1 MPSNHLILCCP
12 LILLPSIF
20 PSIRVFSNESA
31 LRIRWPKYWSFSFN
45 ISPSKTKFK
54 KFLNTGTYPA
64 CDIKTLKPSC
74 EKILELACS
83 LEKTLRLGKIERKG
97 RKGQQRMRWL
107 YSITNSMDFNLSK
120 LWEIMKGREDWHVA
134 VHGRVKSCTWL
145 RDWTTAAKLPGGWK
159 ATWQKTRM
167 PQP

>member
-1 MPSNHLILCCP
+1 MPSNHLILCRP

-31 LRIRWPKYWSFSFN
+31 LRIRWAKYWSFSFN
-45 ISPSKTKFK
+45 ISPSKKKFK

-64 CDIKTLKPSC
+64 CDIKTLKSSC

-97 RKGQQRMRWL
+97 RKGKQRMRWL
-107 YSITNSMDFNLSK
+107 DSITNSMDFNLSK

-134 VHGRVKSCTWL
+134 VHGLVMSCT
-145 RDWTTAAKLPGGWK
+145 
-159 ATWQKTRM
+159 
-167 PQP
+167 